1 MWRKLGAGNALSR
14 SAPVPRGLGPSMR
27 RAIASAEDDMVGVHS
42 DGATTARQRVLIVDN
57 SLDLARAV
65 GALFRL
71 EDDLEF
77 VGCAQ
82 TGAEALRT
90 VEEQPPDVLVLD
102 LNLPDCSGFTVLER
116 VRLRAP
122 QVKVIIYT
130 GHAAPNLAT
139 RARQLGACGCVLK
152 GGDFAALVAAIRSA

>member
-1 MWRKLGAGNALSR
+1 LAG
-14 SAPVPRGLGPSMR
+14 VQTTE
-27 RAIASAEDDMVGVHS
+27 ASA
-42 DGATTARQRVLIVDN
+42 ARQRVMIVDN
-57 SLDLARAV
+57 SLDLARAI

-77 VGCAQ
+77 VGCVQ

-90 VEEQPPDVLVLD
+90 VEEHPPDVLVLD

-130 GHAAPNLAT
+130 GHAAPHLAT

-152 GGDFAALVAAIRSA
+152 GGEFTALVAAIRGA

>member
-1 MWRKLGAGNALSR
+1 MQSNE
-14 SAPVPRGLGPSMR
+14 
-27 RAIASAEDDMVGVHS
+27 AIP
-42 DGATTARQRVLIVDN
+42 ARQRVLIVDN
-57 SLDLARAV
+57 SADLAGAV

-71 EDDLEF
+71 EDDMEF

-90 VEEQPPDVLVLD
+90 VEEHPPDVMVLD

-122 QVKVIIYT
+122 NVKVIIYT
-130 GHAAPNLAT
+130 GYAAPNLAT
-139 RARQLGACGCVLK
+139 RARQLGARGCVLK
-152 GGDFAALVAAIRSA
+152 GGDFTALVAAIRNA